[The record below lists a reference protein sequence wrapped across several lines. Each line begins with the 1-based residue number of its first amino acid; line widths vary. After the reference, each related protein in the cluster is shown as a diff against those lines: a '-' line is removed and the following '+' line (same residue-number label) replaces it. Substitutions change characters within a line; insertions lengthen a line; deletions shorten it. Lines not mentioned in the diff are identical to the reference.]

1 MDHIHTSTN
10 VTQEVGDAAGH
21 PQGQVCTVLT
31 LVPLPLKTSENG
43 IIFFNEDLKAVP
55 LQCND
60 AKETTVR

>member
-21 PQGQVCTVLT
+21 PQGQVCMVLT

-43 IIFFNEDLKAVP
+43 IFFFFYKGLKAVP
-55 LQCND
+55 L
-60 AKETTVR
+60 

>member
-43 IIFFNEDLKAVP
+43 IFFF
-55 LQCND
+55 LQGFKSCPF
-60 AKETTVR
+60 VMQ

>member
-21 PQGQVCTVLT
+21 PQVCMVLT

-43 IIFFNEDLKAVP
+43 IFFFYKGLKAVP
-55 LQCND
+55 L
-60 AKETTVR
+60 

>member
-43 IIFFNEDLKAVP
+43 IFF
-55 LQCND
+55 LQGFKSCPF
-60 AKETTVR
+60 VMQ